1 MVPRAAD
8 FNADF
13 KPVTPEPWDPGAT
26 CDQVL
31 EAACTAAEEKNKV
44 FGLGSTGFWVRVY
57 MDEEGL
63 KLQEREKNLIC
74 YVRGAFGSR
83 PSCWRPTMLHP
94 GCWGSESGPDST
106 GQNLH

>member
-13 KPVTPEPWDPGAT
+13 KPVTPEPGDPGAT
-26 CDQVL
+26 CDKSWKLHAQQQWRK
-31 EAACTAAEEKNKV
+31 TKS
-44 FGLGSTGFWVRVY
+44 LGWGAHASGGGGD
-57 MDEEGL
+57 MGEEGL
-63 KLQEREKNLIC
+63 KLQEREKNLMC
-74 YVRGAFGSR
+74 YVRGAFESR

-106 GQNLH
+106 G